1 MMNFKKVCVILP
13 CFNESL
19 TLPSVIGQI
28 QKISADIEI
37 LVVDNSSTDDSFNIA
52 SNLGVKV
59 VREIKKGKGFAVKRG
74 FLSLSDNCEIVVI
87 VDGDDTYSLT
97 NLISAINL
105 IKDFNYDMIVGNRI
119 NDAHLNENRIKVFRS
134 GHRTGNL
141 IFSKLSQLLH
151 PSGVSDSLSG
161 FRVMSRNFVESF
173 TGGASEF
180 EIETELNA
188 HAAFIKAAVGNIN
201 VNYKGRPIG
210 SESKLRTFR
219 DGYKILLINFK
230 IFRTYR
236 PKIAYSLLALFWI
249 TLSLSLGY
257 KPITEYFDTGLV
269 PRIPSLV
276 AAVGALVVS
285 IQLWNTGMILERVN
299 LAHVSQVRYHYKIGA
314 KSNN

>member
-1 MMNFKKVCVILP
+1 MNFKKVCVILP

-19 TLPSVIGQI
+19 TLPTVVGQI
-28 QKISADIEI
+28 QKISSDIEI
-37 LVVDNSSTDDSFNIA
+37 LVVDNSSTDDSFDIA
-52 SNLGVKV
+52 SKLGVKV

-87 VDGDDTYSLT
+87 VDGDDTYSLA

-105 IKDFNYDMIVGNRI
+105 VKDYNYDMIVGNRI
-119 NDAHLNENRIKVFRS
+119 NEADSNENRINVFRR

-141 IFSKLSQLLH
+141 LFSKLSQLLH
-151 PSGVSDSLSG
+151 PSGVLDSLSG

-180 EIETELNA
+180 ELEAELNA
-188 HAAFIKAAVGNIN
+188 HAAFIKAAVGNID

-210 SESKLRTFR
+210 SESKLRTYR
-219 DGYKILLINFK
+219 DGCKILLINFK

-269 PRIPSLV
+269 PRIPSLI

-299 LAHVSQVRYHYKIGA
+299 VAHVSQVRHNYKLGY
-314 KSNN
+314 KSKN

>member
-1 MMNFKKVCVILP
+1 MNFKEVCVILP

-19 TLPSVIGQI
+19 TLPTVVGQI
-28 QKISADIEI
+28 QKISSDIEI

-52 SNLGVKV
+52 SKLGVKV

-74 FLSLSDNCEIVVI
+74 FLSLSENCKIVVI
-87 VDGDDTYSLT
+87 VDGDDTYSLA

-105 IKDFNYDMIVGNRI
+105 VKDYNYDMIVGNRI
-119 NDAHLNENRIKVFRS
+119 NEADSSENRINVFRR

-151 PSGVSDSLSG
+151 PSGVLDSLSG
-161 FRVMSRNFVESF
+161 FRVLSRNFVESF

-180 EIETELNA
+180 EIEAELNA
-188 HAAFIKAAVGNIN
+188 HAAFIKAAVGNID

-210 SESKLRTFR
+210 SESKLRTYR

-236 PKIAYSLLALFWI
+236 PKIAYSLLAFLWI

-257 KPITEYFDTGLV
+257 KPFTEYFDTGLV
-269 PRIPSLV
+269 PRIPSLI

-299 LAHVSQVRYHYKIGA
+299 VAHVSQVRHNYKLGY
-314 KSNN
+314 KSKN

>member
-1 MMNFKKVCVILP
+1 MNLKKVCVILP

-19 TLPSVIGQI
+19 TLPTVVGQI
-28 QKISADIEI
+28 QKISSDIEI
-37 LVVDNSSTDDSFNIA
+37 LVVDNSSTDDSFDIA
-52 SNLGVKV
+52 SKLGVKV

-87 VDGDDTYSLT
+87 VDGDDTYSLA
-97 NLISAINL
+97 NLISAIDL
-105 IKDFNYDMIVGNRI
+105 VKDYNYDMIVGNRI
-119 NDAHLNENRIKVFRS
+119 NEADSNEDRINVFRR

-151 PSGVSDSLSG
+151 PSGVLDSLSG

-180 EIETELNA
+180 EIEAELNA
-188 HAAFIKAAVGNIN
+188 HAAFIKAAVGNID

-210 SESKLRTFR
+210 SESKLRTYR

-236 PKIAYSLLALFWI
+236 PKIAYSLLAFLWI

-257 KPITEYFDTGLV
+257 KPFTEYFDTGLV
-269 PRIPSLV
+269 PRIPSLI

-299 LAHVSQVRYHYKIGA
+299 VAHVSQVRHNYKLGY
-314 KSNN
+314 KSKN

>member
-1 MMNFKKVCVILP
+1 MNFEKVCVILP

-19 TLPSVIGQI
+19 TLPSMVQQI
-28 QKISADIEI
+28 QNISSEIEI
-37 LVVDNSSTDDSFNIA
+37 LIVDNLSTDDSFKIA

-74 FLSLSDNCEIVVI
+74 FLSLGDSCEVVAI
-87 VDGDDTYSLT
+87 VDGDDTYSLS
-97 NLISAINL
+97 NLVEAIKLVKN
-105 IKDFNYDMIVGNRI
+105 FNYDMVVGNRI
-119 NDAHLNENRIKVFRS
+119 NKADSNDNRINVFRR
-134 GHRTGNL
+134 GHRTGNFM
-141 IFSKLSQLLH
+141 FSKLSQLLH

-173 TGGASEF
+173 GGGASEF
-180 EIETELNA
+180 EIEAELNA
-188 HAAFIKAAVGNIN
+188 HAAFIKAAVDNID
-201 VNYKGRPIG
+201 VDYKGRPIG

-236 PKIAYSLLALFWI
+236 PKIAYSLLALFWLI
-249 TLSLSLGY
+249 LTVVLGY

-269 PRIPSLV
+269 PRIPSLI

-285 IQLWNTGMILERVN
+285 VQLWNTGMILERVN
-299 LAHVSQVRYHYKIGA
+299 VAHLSQVRHNYKMGNIR
-314 KSNN
+314 KL

>member
-1 MMNFKKVCVILP
+1 MNFKEVCVILP

-19 TLPSVIGQI
+19 TLPTVVGQI
-28 QKISADIEI
+28 QKISSDIEI

-52 SNLGVKV
+52 SKLGVKV

-87 VDGDDTYSLT
+87 VDGDDTYSLA
-97 NLISAINL
+97 NLISAIDL
-105 IKDFNYDMIVGNRI
+105 VKDYNYDMIVGNRI
-119 NDAHLNENRIKVFRS
+119 NEADSSENRINVFRR

-151 PSGVSDSLSG
+151 PSGVLDSLSG
-161 FRVMSRNFVESF
+161 FRVLSRNFVESF

-180 EIETELNA
+180 EIEAELNA
-188 HAAFIKAAVGNIN
+188 HAAFIKAAVGNID

-210 SESKLRTFR
+210 SESKLRTYR

-236 PKIAYSLLALFWI
+236 PKIAYSLLAFLWI

-257 KPITEYFDTGLV
+257 KPFTEYFDTGLV
-269 PRIPSLV
+269 PRIPSLI

-299 LAHVSQVRYHYKIGA
+299 VAHVSQVRHNYKLGY
-314 KSNN
+314 KSKN

>member
-1 MMNFKKVCVILP
+1 MNFKKVCVILP

-19 TLPSVIGQI
+19 TLPTVVGQI
-28 QKISADIEI
+28 QKISSDIEI
-37 LVVDNSSTDDSFNIA
+37 LVVDNSSTDDSFDIA
-52 SNLGVKV
+52 SKLGVKV

-87 VDGDDTYSLT
+87 VDGDDTYSLA

-105 IKDFNYDMIVGNRI
+105 VKDYNYDMIVGNRI
-119 NDAHLNENRIKVFRS
+119 NEADSNENRINVFRR
-134 GHRTGNL
+134 GHRTGNYL
-141 IFSKLSQLLH
+141 FSKLSQLLH
-151 PSGVSDSLSG
+151 PSGVLDSLSG

-180 EIETELNA
+180 EIEAELNA
-188 HAAFIKAAVGNIN
+188 HAAFIKATVGNID

-210 SESKLRTFR
+210 SESKLRTYR

-269 PRIPSLV
+269 PRIPSLI

-299 LAHVSQVRYHYKIGA
+299 VAHVSQVRHNYKLGY
-314 KSNN
+314 KSKN

>member
-1 MMNFKKVCVILP
+1 MNFKKVCVILP

-19 TLPSVIGQI
+19 TLPTVVGQI
-28 QKISADIEI
+28 QKISSDIEI

-52 SNLGVKV
+52 SKLGVKV
-59 VREIKKGKGFAVKRG
+59 VREIKRGKGFAVKRG

-87 VDGDDTYSLT
+87 VDSDDTYALS
-97 NLISAINL
+97 NLITAINL
-105 IKDFNYDMIVGNRI
+105 VKDYNYDMIVGNRV
-119 NDAHLNENRIKVFRS
+119 NEADSNENRINVFRR
-134 GHRTGNL
+134 GHRIGNL

-161 FRVMSRNFVESF
+161 FRVMSRNFVDSF

-180 EIETELNA
+180 EIEAELNA
-188 HAAFIKAAVGNIN
+188 HAAFIKAAVGNID

-210 SESKLRTFR
+210 SESKLRTYR

-236 PKIAYSLLALFWI
+236 PKIAYSLLAFFWI
-249 TLSLSLGY
+249 ILSLSLGY

-269 PRIPSLV
+269 PRFPSLI

-299 LAHVSQVRYHYKIGA
+299 VAHLSQVRHHYKIGV

>member
-1 MMNFKKVCVILP
+1 MNFKKVCVILP

-19 TLPSVIGQI
+19 TLPTVVGQI
-28 QKISADIEI
+28 QKISSDIEI
-37 LVVDNSSTDDSFNIA
+37 LVVDNSSTDDSFDIA
-52 SNLGVKV
+52 SKLGVKV

-74 FLSLSDNCEIVVI
+74 FLSLSDNCKIIVI
-87 VDGDDTYSLT
+87 VDGDDTYSLS

-105 IKDFNYDMIVGNRI
+105 VKDYNYDMIVGNRI
-119 NDAHLNENRIKVFRS
+119 NEADSNENRINVFRR

-141 IFSKLSQLLH
+141 LFSKLSQLLH
-151 PSGVSDSLSG
+151 PSGVLDSLSG

-180 EIETELNA
+180 EIEAELNA
-188 HAAFIKAAVGNIN
+188 HAAFIKAAVGNID

-210 SESKLRTFR
+210 SESKLRTYR
-219 DGYKILLINFK
+219 DGFKILLINFK

-236 PKIAYSLLALFWI
+236 PKIAYSLLALFWV
-249 TLSLSLGY
+249 TLSFSLGY

-269 PRIPSLV
+269 PRIPSLI

-299 LAHVSQVRYHYKIGA
+299 VAHVSQARHNYKMGY
-314 KSNN
+314 KSKN

>member
-1 MMNFKKVCVILP
+1 MNFKKVCVILP

-28 QKISADIEI
+28 QKISSDIEI

-52 SNLGVKV
+52 SKLGVEV

-74 FLSLSDNCEIVVI
+74 FHSLSDNCEIVVI
-87 VDGDDTYSLT
+87 VDSDDTYSLT
-97 NLISAINL
+97 NLITAINL
-105 IKDFNYDMIVGNRI
+105 VKDYNYDMIVGNRI
-119 NDAHLNENRIKVFRS
+119 NEADSNENRINVFRR

-151 PSGVSDSLSG
+151 PSGVLDSLSG

-180 EIETELNA
+180 EIEAELNA
-188 HAAFIKAAVGNIN
+188 HAAFIKAAVGNID
-201 VNYKGRPIG
+201 VKYKGRLIG
-210 SESKLRTFR
+210 SESKLRTYR

-249 TLSLSLGY
+249 ILSLSLGY

-269 PRIPSLV
+269 PRIPSLI

-299 LAHVSQVRYHYKIGA
+299 VAHVGQIRHNYKLGY
-314 KSNN
+314 KNKN

>member
-1 MMNFKKVCVILP
+1 MNFKKVCVILP

-19 TLPSVIGQI
+19 TLPTVVGQI
-28 QKISADIEI
+28 QKISSDIEI
-37 LVVDNSSTDDSFNIA
+37 LVVDNSSTDDSFDIA
-52 SNLGVKV
+52 SKLGVKV

-87 VDGDDTYSLT
+87 VDSDDTYSLA

-105 IKDFNYDMIVGNRI
+105 VKDYNYDMIVGNRI
-119 NDAHLNENRIKVFRS
+119 NEADSNENRINVFRR

-141 IFSKLSQLLH
+141 LFSKLSQLLH
-151 PSGVSDSLSG
+151 PSGVLDSLSG

-180 EIETELNA
+180 EIEAELNA
-188 HAAFIKAAVGNIN
+188 HAAFIKAAVGNID

-210 SESKLRTFR
+210 SESKLRTYR

-269 PRIPSLV
+269 PRIPSLI

-299 LAHVSQVRYHYKIGA
+299 VAHVSQVRHNYKLGY
-314 KSNN
+314 KSKN

>member
-1 MMNFKKVCVILP
+1 MNFKKVCVILP

-28 QKISADIEI
+28 QKISSDIEI

-52 SNLGVKV
+52 SKLGVKV
-59 VREIKKGKGFAVKRG
+59 VREIKRGKGFAVKRG

-87 VDGDDTYSLT
+87 VDSDDTYSLA
-97 NLISAINL
+97 NLITAINL
-105 IKDFNYDMIVGNRI
+105 VKDYNYDMIVGNRI
-119 NDAHLNENRIKVFRS
+119 NEADSNENRINVFRR

-151 PSGVSDSLSG
+151 PSGVLDSLSG
-161 FRVMSRNFVESF
+161 FRIMSRNFVESF

-180 EIETELNA
+180 EIEVELNA
-188 HAAFIKAAVGNIN
+188 HAAFIKAAVGNID

-210 SESKLRTFR
+210 SESKLRTYR

-249 TLSLSLGY
+249 ILSLSLGY
-257 KPITEYFDTGLV
+257 KPITEYFNTGLV
-269 PRIPSLV
+269 PRIPSLI

-299 LAHVSQVRYHYKIGA
+299 VAHVGQIRHNYKLGY
-314 KSNN
+314 KNKN

>member
-1 MMNFKKVCVILP
+1 MNFKKVCVILP

-19 TLPSVIGQI
+19 TLPTVVGQI
-28 QKISADIEI
+28 QKISSDIEI
-37 LVVDNSSTDDSFNIA
+37 LVVDNSSTDDSFDIA
-52 SNLGVKV
+52 SKLGVKV
-59 VREIKKGKGFAVKRG
+59 VREIQKGKGFAVKRG

-87 VDGDDTYSLT
+87 VDGDDTYSLA
-97 NLISAINL
+97 NLIGAIKL
-105 IKDFNYDMIVGNRI
+105 VKDYNYDMIVGNRI
-119 NDAHLNENRIKVFRS
+119 NEADSNENRINVFRR

-141 IFSKLSQLLH
+141 LLSKLSQLLH
-151 PSGVSDSLSG
+151 PSGVLDSLSG

-180 EIETELNA
+180 EIEAELNA
-188 HAAFIKAAVGNIN
+188 HAAFIKAAVGNID

-210 SESKLRTFR
+210 SESKLRTYR
-219 DGYKILLINFK
+219 DGCKILLINFK

-269 PRIPSLV
+269 PRIPSLI

-299 LAHVSQVRYHYKIGA
+299 VAHVSQVRHNYKLGY
-314 KSNN
+314 KSKD

>member
-1 MMNFKKVCVILP
+1 MNFKKVCVILP

-19 TLPSVIGQI
+19 TLPTVVGQI
-28 QKISADIEI
+28 QKISSEIEI
-37 LVVDNSSTDDSFNIA
+37 LVVDNSSTDDSFDIA
-52 SNLGVKV
+52 SKLGVKV

-87 VDGDDTYSLT
+87 IDSDDTYSLA
-97 NLISAINL
+97 NLIIAINL
-105 IKDFNYDMIVGNRI
+105 VKDYNYDMIVGNRI
-119 NDAHLNENRIKVFRS
+119 NEADSNENRINVFRR

-141 IFSKLSQLLH
+141 LFSKLSQLLH
-151 PSGVSDSLSG
+151 PSGVLDSLSG

-180 EIETELNA
+180 EIEAELNA
-188 HAAFIKAAVGNIN
+188 HAAFIKAAVGNID

-210 SESKLRTFR
+210 SESKLRTYR

-249 TLSLSLGY
+249 TLSLSLGH

-269 PRIPSLV
+269 PRIPSLI

-299 LAHVSQVRYHYKIGA
+299 VAHVSQVRHNYKLGY
-314 KSNN
+314 KSKN

>member
-1 MMNFKKVCVILP
+1 MNFKKVCVILP

-28 QKISADIEI
+28 QKISSDIEI

-52 SNLGVKV
+52 SKLGVKV

-87 VDGDDTYSLT
+87 VDSDDTYSLT
-97 NLISAINL
+97 NLITAINL
-105 IKDFNYDMIVGNRI
+105 VKDYNYDMIVGNRI
-119 NDAHLNENRIKVFRS
+119 NEADSNENRINVFRR

-141 IFSKLSQLLH
+141 IFSKLTQLLH
-151 PSGVSDSLSG
+151 PSGVLDSLSG

-180 EIETELNA
+180 EIEAELNA
-188 HAAFIKAAVGNIN
+188 HAAFIKAAVGNID

-210 SESKLRTFR
+210 SESKLRTYR

-249 TLSLSLGY
+249 VLSLSLGY

-269 PRIPSLV
+269 PRIPSLI

-299 LAHVSQVRYHYKIGA
+299 VAHVSQVRNNYKLGY
-314 KSNN
+314 KNKN

>member
-1 MMNFKKVCVILP
+1 MNFKKVCVILP

-19 TLPSVIGQI
+19 TLPTVVGQI
-28 QKISADIEI
+28 QKISSDIEI

-52 SNLGVKV
+52 SKLGVKV

-87 VDGDDTYSLT
+87 VDGDDTYSLA

-105 IKDFNYDMIVGNRI
+105 VKDYNYDMIVGNRI
-119 NDAHLNENRIKVFRS
+119 NEADSNENRINVFRR
-134 GHRTGNL
+134 GHRTGNYL
-141 IFSKLSQLLH
+141 FSKLSQLLH
-151 PSGVSDSLSG
+151 PSGVLDSLSG

-180 EIETELNA
+180 EIEAELNA
-188 HAAFIKAAVGNIN
+188 HAAFIKATVGNID

-210 SESKLRTFR
+210 SESKLRTYR

-257 KPITEYFDTGLV
+257 KPITEYFATGLV
-269 PRIPSLV
+269 PRIPSLI

-299 LAHVSQVRYHYKIGA
+299 VAHVSQVRHNYKLGY
-314 KSNN
+314 KSKN

>member
-1 MMNFKKVCVILP
+1 MNFKKVCVILP

-19 TLPSVIGQI
+19 TLPTVVGQI
-28 QKISADIEI
+28 QKISSEIEI
-37 LVVDNSSTDDSFNIA
+37 LVVDNSSTDDSFDIA
-52 SNLGVKV
+52 SKLGVKV

-87 VDGDDTYSLT
+87 IDSDDTYSLA
-97 NLISAINL
+97 NLIIAINL
-105 IKDFNYDMIVGNRI
+105 VKDYNYDMIVGNRI
-119 NDAHLNENRIKVFRS
+119 SEADSNENRINVFRR

-141 IFSKLSQLLH
+141 LFSKLSQLLH
-151 PSGVSDSLSG
+151 PSGVLDSLSG

-180 EIETELNA
+180 EIEAELNA
-188 HAAFIKAAVGNIN
+188 HAAFIKAAVGNID
-201 VNYKGRPIG
+201 VNYKGRAIG

-269 PRIPSLV
+269 PRIPSLI

-299 LAHVSQVRYHYKIGA
+299 VAHVSQVRHNYKLGY
-314 KSNN
+314 KSKD

>member
-1 MMNFKKVCVILP
+1 MNFKKVCVILP

-19 TLPSVIGQI
+19 TLPTVVGHI
-28 QKISADIEI
+28 QKISSDIEI
-37 LVVDNSSTDDSFNIA
+37 LVVDNSSTDDSFNTA
-52 SNLGVKV
+52 SKLGVKV
-59 VREIKKGKGFAVKRG
+59 VREIKRGKGFAVKRG

-87 VDGDDTYSLT
+87 VDSDDTYSLT
-97 NLISAINL
+97 NLITAINL
-105 IKDFNYDMIVGNRI
+105 VKDYNYDMIVGNRI
-119 NDAHLNENRIKVFRS
+119 NEADSNGNRINVFRR

-151 PSGVSDSLSG
+151 PSGVLDSLSG

-180 EIETELNA
+180 EIEAELNA
-188 HAAFIKAAVGNIN
+188 HAAFIKAAVGNID
-201 VNYKGRPIG
+201 VKYKGRPIG
-210 SESKLRTFR
+210 SESKLRTYR

-249 TLSLSLGY
+249 VLSLSLGY

-269 PRIPSLV
+269 PRIPSLI

-299 LAHVSQVRYHYKIGA
+299 VAHVSQVRNNYKLGY
-314 KSNN
+314 KNKN

>member
-1 MMNFKKVCVILP
+1 MNFKKVCVILP

-19 TLPSVIGQI
+19 TLPTVVGQI
-28 QKISADIEI
+28 LKISSDIEI

-52 SNLGVKV
+52 SKLGVKV

-87 VDGDDTYSLT
+87 IDSDDTYSLA
-97 NLISAINL
+97 NLIIAINL
-105 IKDFNYDMIVGNRI
+105 VKDYNYDMIVGNRI
-119 NDAHLNENRIKVFRS
+119 NEADSNENRINVFRR

-141 IFSKLSQLLH
+141 LFSKLSQLLH
-151 PSGVSDSLSG
+151 PSGVLDSLSG

-180 EIETELNA
+180 EIEAELNA
-188 HAAFIKAAVGNIN
+188 HAAFIKAAVGNID

-210 SESKLRTFR
+210 SESKLRTYR

-249 TLSLSLGY
+249 TLSLSLGH

-269 PRIPSLV
+269 PRIPSLI

-299 LAHVSQVRYHYKIGA
+299 VAHVSQARHNYKTGH
-314 KSNN
+314 KSKN